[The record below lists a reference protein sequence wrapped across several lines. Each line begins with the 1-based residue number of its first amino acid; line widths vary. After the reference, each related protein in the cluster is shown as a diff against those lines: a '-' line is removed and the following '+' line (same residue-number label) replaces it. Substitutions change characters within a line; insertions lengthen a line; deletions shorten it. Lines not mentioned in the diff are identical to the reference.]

1 MKPRKPHLGVLRAVF
16 MDLFNSACDLE
27 GGRQNSISTTAFVAE
42 VKMKRSINLL
52 AAGLLLIGMSGCVIE
67 EGVGP
72 EGPPGNA
79 NVFSLNFDFL
89 VADASINGSVASVQ
103 YNVPDIS
110 PLVVDEGAVLL
121 FFRDQGTWTA
131 MPYTFGVES
140 PDLPAVDYTVSFG
153 YGYDDGFLEVFYET
167 STDAV
172 DFDSLPDRTIK
183 AVIIDGFA
191 YGKKSIDLTD
201 WNVVRDVFQLKDE

>member
-1 MKPRKPHLGVLRAVF
+1 MRRFATISLFLFLG
-16 MDLFNSACDLE
+16 
-27 GGRQNSISTTAFVAE
+27 ISF
-42 VKMKRSINLL
+42 
-52 AAGLLLIGMSGCVIE
+52 SGCVIE

-79 NVFSLNFDFL
+79 NVFSLNFNFKM
-89 VADASINGSVASVQ
+89 VDASINGTVASVQ
-103 YNVPDIS
+103 YDIPDIT

-140 PDLPAVDYTVSFG
+140 PDLPAVDYTVSLG
-153 YGYDDGFLEVFYET
+153 YGFDDGFLEVFYET

-172 DFDSLPDRTIK
+172 DFFSLPDRTIK
-183 AVIIDGFA
+183 AVVIDGFA
-191 YGKKSIDLTD
+191 YGKKGVDLTN
-201 WNVVRDVFQLKDE
+201 WNVVKELYQLSDN

>member
-1 MKPRKPHLGVLRAVF
+1 
-16 MDLFNSACDLE
+16 
-27 GGRQNSISTTAFVAE
+27 
-42 VKMKRSINLL
+42 MKRFSTIAALSFVLL
-52 AAGLLLIGMSGCVIE
+52 FMSGCVIE

-79 NVFSLNFDFL
+79 NVFSLNFNFSMI
-89 VADASINGSVASVQ
+89 DATINGTVASVQ
-103 YNVPDIS
+103 YDVHDIT

-140 PDLPAVDYTVSFG
+140 PDLPAVDYTVG
-153 YGYDDGFLEVFYET
+153 LNYGFDDGFLEVFYET

-172 DFDSLPDRTIK
+172 DFASLPDRTIK

-191 YGKKSIDLTD
+191 FGKRSVDLTD
-201 WNVVRDVFQLKDE
+201 WNVVKAIYNLED